1 MSQNNAIYKGFKVS
15 AIVRRA
21 PDGSPETMP
30 APAGFLATVT
40 ITQVSR
46 DSGSLRLVP
55 PLEQHAARTPH
66 DAIALAVTH
75 ARTVID
81 GMSTSVAHK

>member
-21 PDGSPETMP
+21 PGGSHGATPV
-30 APAGFLATVT
+30 PAGFLATVT

-55 PLEQHAARTPH
+55 PLEQQSGRTPH

-75 ARTVID
+75 ARAVID